1 MEFVITV
8 AFSDNSNT
16 SGRHM
21 LILFS
26 LEDWPHLPHSWYG
39 EWFLD
44 WVLHA
49 AYIMLYKFSVL
60 KEINPEYSL
69 EELMLKLQYFGLLM
83 GRANSLEETLQSG
96 KDWQQRMRWLEGATD
111 SVDMSLSKLW
121 EMMKDREAWS
131 AAVHGVAKSQTW
143 LSDWTTTNPKS
154 CYSSLESLELFYLM
168 KQST

>member
-1 MEFVITV
+1 MWKL
-8 AFSDNSNT
+8 DYKNSEHWRIDTFELWCWRRLLRVPWTARRSNQ
-16 SGRHM
+16 
-21 LILFS
+21 LI
-26 LEDWPHLPHSWYG
+26 
-39 EWFLD
+39 
-44 WVLHA
+44 
-49 AYIMLYKFSVL
+49 L
-60 KEINPEYSL
+60 KEINPEYSS
-69 EELMLKLQYFGLLM
+69 EGLKLKLKSQYFGLLM

-131 AAVHGVAKSQTW
+131 AAVHGVAKSQTR